1 VYPVEVGGANCLR
14 KGDDH
19 GLDIVKGKL
28 LGEEGLNDEVDR
40 IFLDLA
46 CRLAVVAAVGVDE
59 ALLPLKASILSEDQV
74 VPLDLLLESVA
85 IDLHYPQV
93 EVVNELGILAVFGLD
108 EHDVQFAVEEGE
120 GPALNKGNSQREVL
134 HEAGTVDVEGN
145 ELLDDG
151 EERRLVLGIEGH
163 VGPQAEEVRFD
174 VFLLDDLLV
183 VG

>member
-1 VYPVEVGGANCLR
+1 VYSVEVAGVDGLS

-28 LGEEGLNDEVDR
+28 LGEEGLDDEVDR

-46 CRLAVVAAVGVDE
+46 CRLAVVAAVGFDE
-59 ALLPLKASILSEDQV
+59 VLLPLKASLLSEDQV

-93 EVVNELGILAVFGLD
+93 EVVNELGILAVLGLD
-108 EHDVQFAVEEGE
+108 EHDVQFAIEEGE
-120 GPALNKGNSQREVL
+120 GPALDEGNGQREVL
-134 HEAGTVDVEGN
+134 HEAGTVDVEGD

-151 EERRLVLGIEGH
+151 EERRLVLGIERD
-163 VGPQAEEVRFD
+163 VGPQAEKVRID
-174 VFLLDDLLV
+174 VLLLDDLLV
-183 VG
+183 FS